1 MPMRVLFAGQDET
14 HRGATVSRASRQ
26 DEHLGIWGVTLRLG
40 EARRVRDRESYGDH
54 TDTDDT
60 RGRNLTLTLSF
71 LFVHGS
77 ALPFRFGSLG
87 QPADSPAYSESA
99 INTASKKTLII
110 PFRVVIDAE
119 AFLLSPCFCSLSQ
132 VIIDGLLQVL
142 GGVTWQLSKVCFGF
156 KPRKTERR
164 DLPSCDCPL
173 LLLHSCYHGG
183 RHHPL
188 SVLWSNPT
196 ISVQFSM
203 SRGPAR
209 GQINPHCS
217 CLSFL

>member
-87 QPADSPAYSESA
+87 QPAAYDSPAFSESA
-99 INTASKKTLII
+99 INTAPKQTLII
-110 PFRVVIDAE
+110 PLRKVIVAE

-132 VIIDGLLQVL
+132 VIIDVLLQVL

-156 KPRKTERR
+156 KPRKTEGH
-164 DLPSCDCPL
+164 DLPSCDLPTAAAHL
-173 LLLHSCYHGG
+173 LSWRCSS
-183 RHHPL
+183 L
-188 SVLWSNPT
+188 SWRIPT
-196 ISVQFSM
+196 ISVPFSM

-209 GQINPHCS
+209 GSN
-217 CLSFL
+217 